1 MIRCCLSINIYFRRA
16 YALICACVYCNQY
29 AAGRIRDGRER
40 VWPAVSC
47 AELGAKYRG
56 DSLSCGVGE
65 RLGEV
70 NIRDITAG
78 VEHDSKLGEP
88 GLGMEVQALY
98 FVHPRVAVG
107 VEASQEWF
115 AEELSSGWWVDG
127 KTSQRR
133 YLLATRW
140 YVNPQSKTK
149 VYAALGGGLAHTKIS
164 LDFSP
169 EEEFSYTGFGYYAGL
184 GIERSLNAHW
194 SVELEMR
201 YNGNKFHDEKQ
212 IANGDYMEVSHQ
224 ANYLSGILQMNYRI

>member
-1 MIRCCLSINIYFRRA
+1 M
-16 YALICACVYCNQY
+16 
-29 AAGRIRDGRER
+29 
-40 VWPAVSC
+40 
-47 AELGAKYRG
+47 
-56 DSLSCGVGE
+56 
-65 RLGEV
+65 GEV

-115 AEELSSGWWVDG
+115 TKELSSGWWVDG
-127 KTSQRR
+127 KTSQQR